1 MTRTALFAALLA
13 PGFAFAAP
21 PPEADGFRSPP
32 LAESLAA
39 GQRALAREARAAK
52 AGKPGAIAPAALTIE
67 EVGDP
72 DTFGKPLK
80 WLGLVSINLSLTDN
94 CSPVAGE
101 PALENCIELAP
112 APAATPINAP
122 DLASITLPGRSAETL
137 LCHWQTPIV
146 SYSLANYDAAPAQYA
161 FRLSPTYRFES
172 DVLDDPALIN
182 PGTGLPFGGSLSLSL
197 TSVNRFGTL
206 QPGEFEVQYESGTRM
221 CIGGVLSQRSLV
233 QQWGLTP
240 AQARRFFRRPITIV
254 MGLNGNTRL
263 VDGANINF
271 GTRFVGD

>member
-13 PGFAFAAP
+13 PGLAFAAP

-39 GQRALAREARAAK
+39 GQQAIAREAKAAK
-52 AGKPGAIAPAALTIE
+52 AGAIAPAALTVE

-72 DTFGKPLK
+72 DSFGKPLN
-80 WLGLVSINLSLTDN
+80 WLGLVSINMTLTDN

-254 MGLNGNTRL
+254 MGLSGNTRL

>member
-1 MTRTALFAALLA
+1 MIRTALLTALLA

-32 LAESLAA
+32 LADSLAA
-39 GQRALAREARAAK
+39 GQQAIAREDKAAK
-52 AGKPGAIAPAALTIE
+52 AGKVGAAAAPTIE
-67 EVGDP
+67 EVGDAGS
-72 DTFGKPLK
+72 FGKNVK
-80 WLGLVSINLSLTDN
+80 WLGLVSINMTLTDD

-101 PALENCIELAP
+101 PALANCIELAP

-122 DLASITLPGRSAETL
+122 DLASITLPGRSTETL

-146 SYSLANYDAAPAQYA
+146 SYSLANYTGAPAQYQ

-172 DVLDDPALIN
+172 DVLDDPGLIN
-182 PGTGLPFGGSLSLSL
+182 PQTGLPFGGSLSLSL
-197 TSVNRFGTL
+197 TSLNRFGTL
-206 QPGEFEVQYESGTRM
+206 APDAYEVQYESGTRM
-221 CIGGVLSQRSLV
+221 CIAGVLSQRSLV
-233 QQWGLTP
+233 EQWGLTP

-254 MGLNGNTRL
+254 MGLSGTSRL

>member
-13 PGFAFAAP
+13 PAVALAAP
-21 PPEADGFRSPP
+21 PPEADTFRSPP
-32 LAESLAA
+32 LADSLAA
-39 GQRALAREARAAK
+39 GQQAIAREAKPAK
-52 AGKPGAIAPAALTIE
+52 AGAIAPTALTIE

-80 WLGLVSINLSLTDN
+80 WLGLVSINLLLTDN

-101 PALENCIELAP
+101 PALENCIQLAP

-146 SYSLANYDAAPAQYA
+146 SYSLANYTGAPAQYA

-172 DVLDDPALIN
+172 EVLDDPALIN
-182 PGTGLPFGGSLSLSL
+182 PATGLPFGGSLSTTL

-206 QPGEFEVQYESGTRM
+206 QPDDYEVQYESGTRM

-233 QQWGLTP
+233 QQWGLTE

-254 MGLNGNTRL
+254 MGLSGNARL
-263 VDGANINF
+263 VESASINF
-271 GTRFVGD
+271 GTRFIGD

>member
-1 MTRTALFAALLA
+1 MTRNALFAALLA
-13 PGFAFAAP
+13 PAFALAAP

-32 LAESLAA
+32 LAESLQA
-39 GQRALAREARAAK
+39 GKQAIARAAK
-52 AGKPGAIAPAALTIE
+52 AEKAGGIAPAALTIE

-72 DTFGKPLK
+72 DTFGKPVK
-80 WLGLVSINLSLTDN
+80 WLGLVSINMSLTDD
-94 CSPVAGE
+94 CSPVVGE

-112 APAATPINAP
+112 APAPTPINAP
-122 DLASITLPGRSAETL
+122 DLASITLPGRSTESMI
-137 LCHWQTPIV
+137 CHWQTPIV
-146 SYSLANYDAAPAQYA
+146 SYSLANFTGSPGQYA
-161 FRLSPTYRFES
+161 FRLAPTYRFES
-172 DVLDDPALIN
+172 DVLDDPALVN
-182 PGTGLPFGGSLSLSL
+182 PATGLPFGGSLSLSL
-197 TSVNRFGTL
+197 PALNRFGTL
-206 QPGEFEVQYESGTRM
+206 QDGDFEVEYEAGTRT

-254 MGLNGNTRL
+254 MGLSGNARL

>member
-13 PGFAFAAP
+13 PAVALAAP

-32 LAESLAA
+32 LADSLAA
-39 GQRALAREARAAK
+39 GQQALAREAKPAK
-52 AGKPGAIAPAALTIE
+52 AGGAVAPLALTVE

-72 DTFGKPLK
+72 DTFGKAVK
-80 WLGLVSINLSLTDN
+80 WLGLVSINMTLTDN

-112 APAATPINAP
+112 APAPTPINAP

-137 LCHWQTPIV
+137 LCHWQTPVV
-146 SYSLANYDAAPAQYA
+146 SYSLANTTGAPAQYA
-161 FRLSPTYRFES
+161 FRLTPTYRFES

-182 PGTGLPFGGSLSLSL
+182 PATGLPFGGSLSTSL

-206 QPGEFEVQYESGTRM
+206 QDGEFEVQYESGTRM

-233 QQWGLTP
+233 QQWGLTE

-254 MGLNGNTRL
+254 MGLSGNTRL
-263 VDGANINF
+263 VDGASINF

>member
-13 PGFAFAAP
+13 PAVALAAP
-21 PPEADGFRSPP
+21 PPEADSFRSPP
-32 LAESLAA
+32 LADSLAA
-39 GQRALAREARAAK
+39 GQQTIAREAKPAK
-52 AGKPGAIAPAALTIE
+52 AGAIAPTALTIE

-80 WLGLVSINLSLTDN
+80 WLGLVSINLLLTDN

-101 PALENCIELAP
+101 PALENCIQLAP
-112 APAATPINAP
+112 APATTPINAT

-146 SYSLANYDAAPAQYA
+146 SYSLANYTGAPAQYA

-172 DVLDDPALIN
+172 EVLDDPALIN
-182 PGTGLPFGGSLSLSL
+182 PATGLPFGGSLSTTL

-206 QPGEFEVQYESGTRM
+206 QPDDYEVQYESGTRM

-233 QQWGLTP
+233 QQWGLTE

-254 MGLNGNTRL
+254 MGLSGNARL
-263 VDGANINF
+263 VESASINF